1 MNRSLVNIIKY
12 NSVLLMYTYR
22 EISNKRSGR
31 LQIHRSDSDQ
41 GADSIA
47 NFISIIRRMREPLPA
62 WSFPEMEEE
71 FIEISESEKSLKHEL
86 ESL

>member
-1 MNRSLVNIIKY
+1 M
-12 NSVLLMYTYR
+12 
-22 EISNKRSGR
+22 
-31 LQIHRSDSDQ
+31 Q
-41 GADSIA
+41 
-47 NFISIIRRMREPLPA
+47 EPLPA